1 MPPIEGSSP
10 LSVPPRG
17 AVPRTWLTGLL
28 LTAAA
33 LSAGGTAQ
41 AQEAGKQWTSTWT
54 SNGPR
59 LTERE
64 IQQDIEA
71 LFAPYSSYGPLS
83 FQVVSQVHLPD
94 RTAYYYGIEP
104 MPPTTEPW
112 SYTHSTDPDY
122 IPGPT
127 LEGVVDQLRQHLDQ
141 RSLDEGCTPNT
152 AITLAPAWDVSLTWV
167 DDKTSAVE
175 TRAYDAN
182 YVIKDADGVCG
193 FIAND
198 SQYLERTRDVHC
210 PNTVAMGWDAAEQAC
225 AGSLQ
230 PMAYL
235 SPPLVPDC
243 PDGGCDP
250 ASGDKMRPEPDFDL
264 GWVSFTRIYRSSSSS
279 QQGGFGLGWTHSH
292 NLRLSIGADPAAP
305 SDPTQHFGLIQ
316 ADGSQI
322 SFKPLGAGVYEARDG
337 SGDRLVA
344 DGSQWLLYR
353 VEEVLRFDARGRL
366 IVRRFEDGNTLA
378 YAYDDLGRL
387 ATITHHSGRSLV
399 FEYLGAGRN
408 APIAAIRSAGALL
421 ASYGYTNGTVSSAT
435 YAGGG
440 ARTYHYEHPQF
451 KTMLTGVTGED
462 NQRQSTFGYDAKAR
476 VGSSQNAGGADGRT
490 LSYPASGGAVITDA
504 LGKQTTYALGPAS
517 PSNQPRK
524 IGAITDPR
532 GTVTRTF
539 YTETVDFR
547 RRLDTVTDRNG
558 TQTKHSYAE
567 ANDPVTGQPARTHT
581 VKEAVGLPQ
590 ERTSLERRDIA
601 ANRTVLTQLGNRET
615 RIVRNARLQPVTVT
629 VRDTTT
635 NQTRTTAYAYCEA
648 ADVAAA
654 NSSCPTLG
662 LLKSVDGPRSDVNDV
677 VTYQY
682 YGSDDSTCAT
692 QPALCTYRKGDLRK
706 TIDALGRAT
715 EILGY
720 DPQGRP
726 LSILDANGVVT
737 DYEYHPR
744 GWLAATKLRGADN
757 SVETDD
763 RITRMEYWPTGLLR
777 RVTPPGGAYV
787 TYNYDAAQRLTSV
800 TDKAGNKLQYTLDK
814 AGNRKQEDTQTP
826 TGTVRQTLSRVF
838 DSLGQLHQAKDAAA
852 HATTFTYDADGNP
865 DLTTD
870 ALGRISD
877 QNHDPLN
884 RLSRLLQDV
893 NGLAV
898 ETQLAY
904 NAFDQV
910 TQVTDPKGLNTV
922 YAYNGFGDRTQLS
935 SPDTGVT
942 DYTYTPA
949 GQLATKKDA
958 NDAVA
963 HSYTYDALGR
973 PKTISY
979 GSGTNDVE
987 YDYDTV
993 NAVCAAGETFA
1004 LGRLTALRT
1013 EGTELKYCYDRYG
1026 QLVRKVQVVDSKSFT
1041 LRYAY
1046 TTSGQVRTIT
1056 YPDNAVVD
1064 YVRNTLDQVT
1074 EVGVKPAGGVRTVLL
1089 NGVAYEPFGPATG
1102 WTYGNGRSLARSY
1115 DLDYRAKTIHDNAAG
1130 GLSLG
1135 YGYNEVGELT
1145 ELKDGLQSAVLAKY
1159 DYDTLGRLKI
1169 TRDGPSNTP
1178 IETYSYDATGNR
1190 TSLLHAGTTTTY
1202 TYPTTS
1208 HRLTQVGGIARGYNA
1223 VGNTTSIGGTA
1234 KEFVYNGNDRMSQVK
1249 LAGVVNR
1256 SYRYNAKGERVAAT
1270 NGASGPVAVYTLYD
1284 EAGHWL
1290 GDYDAN
1296 GATQQ
1301 QAVWLG
1307 DAPVGVLAGAGTAQ
1321 KLHYVQPDHLG
1332 TPRTVIDAT
1341 RNVAIWSWN
1350 AKGEAFGN
1358 DAPNQDPD
1366 QDGTAFV
1373 FDLRFPGQRY
1383 DAATGLNYNY
1393 FRDYD
1398 AASGRYVQSDPI
1410 GLRGG
1415 LGTYVYAYG
1424 SPGKYKDEDGRIV
1437 RLSGGAKDMGEF
1449 ISLAEKFTGL
1459 KISRGSNGILAT
1471 NQCAV
1476 IGVSTSFPGAASALL
1491 AAINSSAIIS
1501 ITATSN
1507 DPRVQIDQYYT
1518 GLVDVADISGFAGRS
1533 NALGASAFAHVLAE
1547 YRYAME
1553 AGGNYRANFNN
1564 AHGAGLR
1571 AETAIMGGG
1580 YKIRLR
1586 YIFSWWNAWY

>member
-1 MPPIEGSSP
+1 MSHGALAQESGNKWKIVDPTGQATEYNTQQEAVDAIKELPAPSPDWEGAYLFVEQIKSAKIDPDGNALITYWMGKDQPSDPDWTYGSGLGSGYLTEAEAVAKMNEMMDASSP
-10 LSVPPRG
+10 SCAPSAQSVPLGDWTEAQPGYEGRSE
-17 AVPRTWLTGLL
+17 VRMYSRTVRAGENCATTVDFGPTQFARQRRIMCPIGYTEWNDDYEACVNTEITATVSGKVSSCE
-28 LTAAA
+28 AAA
-33 LSAGGTAQ
+33 IMGMVGNPCDVKTG
-41 AQEAGKQWTSTWT
+41 EKFE
-54 SNGPR
+54 
-59 LTERE
+59 TE
-64 IQQDIEA
+64 Q
-71 LFAPYSSYGPLS
+71 
-83 FQVVSQVHLPD
+83 
-94 RTAYYYGIEP
+94 
-104 MPPTTEPW
+104 
-112 SYTHSTDPDY
+112 
-122 IPGPT
+122 
-127 LEGVVDQLRQHLDQ
+127 
-141 RSLDEGCTPNT
+141 
-152 AITLAPAWDVSLTWV
+152 
-167 DDKTSAVE
+167 
-175 TRAYDAN
+175 
-182 YVIKDADGVCG
+182 
-193 FIAND
+193 
-198 SQYLERTRDVHC
+198 
-210 PNTVAMGWDAAEQAC
+210 
-225 AGSLQ
+225 
-230 PMAYL
+230 
-235 SPPLVPDC
+235 
-243 PDGGCDP
+243 
-250 ASGDKMRPEPDFDL
+250 DFDL
-264 GWVSFTRIYRSSSSS
+264 GWIAFVRYYHSGSSMNN
-279 QQGGFGLGWTHSH
+279 GGFGPGWAHSH
-292 NLRLSIGADPAAP
+292 STRLAVSGA
-305 SDPTQHFGLIQ
+305 TIGLIEANGYQ
-316 ADGSQI
+316 TRFVQNGSSYFAAD
-322 SFKPLGAGVYEARDG
+322 D
-337 SGDRLVA
+337 SGDRLTAVS
-344 DGSQWLLYR
+344 GGWSLYR
-353 VEEVLRFDARGRL
+353 GDSTVQFDALGRMSG
-366 IVRRFEDGNTLA
+366 VAFEDGSSLS
-378 YAYDDLGRL
+378 YLYDQYGRL
-387 ATITHHSGRSLV
+387 DRIVHSSGRSVQLHYADLSSDAEIV
-399 FEYLGAGRN
+399 S
-408 APIAAIRSAGALL
+408 ISSAGSNL
-421 ASYGYTNGTVSSAT
+421 ASYTYLYQDPEYPTLGTVKTAT
-435 YAGGG
+435 YADGKT
-440 ARTYHYEHPQF
+440 RTYHYEDARFFGH
-451 KTMLTGVTGED
+451 LTGISGED
-462 NQRQSTFGYDAKAR
+462 NVRFSTFAYDAKGR
-476 VGSSQNAGGADGRT
+476 VVSSVHAGDNDGVSLVYSAT
-490 LSYPASGGAVITDA
+490 GGAVVTDSLGNQENYGLSAVSGA
-504 LGKQTTYALGPAS
+504 L
-517 PSNQPRK
+517 PRK
-524 IGAITDPR
+524 ISGVTDSR
-532 GTVTRTF
+532 GQVSQTF
-539 YTETVDFR
+539 YDAATDFR

-838 DSLGQLHQAKDAAA
+838 NSLGQLHQAKDAAA

-884 RLSRLLQDV
+884 RLNRLLQDV

-898 ETQLAY
+898 ETKLAY
-904 NAFDQV
+904 NAFDQI

-979 GSGTNDVE
+979 GSGSNDVE

-1089 NGVAYEPFGPATG
+1089 NGIAYEPFGPATG

-1115 DLDYRAKTIHDNAAG
+1115 DLDYRAKTIHDNADG

-1159 DYDTLGRLKI
+1159 DYDNLGRLKI

-1178 IETYSYDATGNR
+1178 IETYGYDATGNR

-1208 HRLTQVGGIARGYNA
+1208 HRLTNVGGVARGYNA

-1296 GATQQ
+1296 GATKQ

-1307 DAPVGVLAGAGTAQ
+1307 ESPVGVLAGAGSAQ

-1358 DAPNQDPD
+1358 DTPNQDPD

-1410 GLRGG
+1410 GLGG
-1415 LGTYVYAYG
+1415 GSSTYSYTKSNPRNSSDPLGLIVKVVSSNKRETRILQRAYA
-1424 SPGKYKDEDGRIV
+1424 K
-1437 RLSGGAKDMGEF
+1437 L
-1449 ISLAEKFTGL
+1449 T
-1459 KISRGSNGILAT
+1459 
-1471 NQCAV
+1471 
-1476 IGVSTSFPGAASALL
+1476 STAHGQQICSALEKSPL
-1491 AAINSSAIIS
+1491 IYEIRAVHHDA
-1501 ITATSN
+1501 
-1507 DPRVQIDQYYT
+1507 YYCLP
-1518 GLVDVADISGFAGRS
+1518 G
-1533 NALGASAFAHVLAE
+1533 
-1547 YRYAME
+1547 
-1553 AGGNYRANFNN
+1553 NN
-1564 AHGAGLR
+1564 APKCHGNERTIYIDPNNNLKLPTANGLQVAPKAVVLGHEFGHAAGTLDDGPNQMNNVINH
-1571 AETAIMGGG
+1571 EN
-1580 YKIRLR
+1580 KIRQQLNLPAR
-1586 YIFSWWNAWY
+1586 TSYPVQQIIWVPGTE

>member
-1 MPPIEGSSP
+1 MDGAFLYVDKVKDTKVDEDGNLHVTYWMGEGPPKDPDWKYGSDLGGGFATEAEALALWIQMLDDTSPACAPSAAMTPTQAWTPASPEQEGKFERRGYLPSVKTGENTPENPCTVQTLQPTELSRQRRLQCPNPFMVWNDDKGTCIDPAELTATLASGVNSCETDGGSS
-10 LSVPPRG
+10 
-17 AVPRTWLTGLL
+17 
-28 LTAAA
+28 
-33 LSAGGTAQ
+33 SAGLVGNPCDVKTGEKFQ
-41 AQEAGKQWTSTWT
+41 
-54 SNGPR
+54 
-59 LTERE
+59 
-64 IQQDIEA
+64 IEA
-71 LFAPYSSYGPLS
+71 
-83 FQVVSQVHLPD
+83 
-94 RTAYYYGIEP
+94 
-104 MPPTTEPW
+104 
-112 SYTHSTDPDY
+112 
-122 IPGPT
+122 
-127 LEGVVDQLRQHLDQ
+127 
-141 RSLDEGCTPNT
+141 
-152 AITLAPAWDVSLTWV
+152 
-167 DDKTSAVE
+167 
-175 TRAYDAN
+175 
-182 YVIKDADGVCG
+182 
-193 FIAND
+193 
-198 SQYLERTRDVHC
+198 
-210 PNTVAMGWDAAEQAC
+210 
-225 AGSLQ
+225 
-230 PMAYL
+230 
-235 SPPLVPDC
+235 
-243 PDGGCDP
+243 
-250 ASGDKMRPEPDFDL
+250 DFDL
-264 GWVSFTRIYRSSSSS
+264 GWISLTRYYHSGSSTSTA
-279 QQGGFGLGWTHSH
+279 GFGPGWSHSFGT
-292 NLRLSIGADPAAP
+292 RLAIGGTAIGLLDAGGYQQRFKNTGAAYFATN
-305 SDPTQHFGLIQ
+305 D
-316 ADGSQI
+316 
-322 SFKPLGAGVYEARDG
+322 
-337 SGDRLVA
+337 SGDRIVSS
-344 DGSQWLLYR
+344 GTGWTLYR
-353 VEEVLRFDARGRL
+353 NGSVLQFDAAGRL
-366 IVRRFEDGNTLA
+366 VSETAEDGTSLSLT
-378 YAYDDLGRL
+378 YDPFGRL
-387 ATITHHSGRSLV
+387 DRVTHSTGRSIQFHYVDTSSDAQISSISSEGTTLV
-399 FEYLGAGRN
+399 SYTYYFEYPEFPVGLVE
-408 APIAAIRSAGALL
+408 
-421 ASYGYTNGTVSSAT
+421 TAT
-435 YAGGG
+435 YADGKQ
-440 ARTYHYEHPQF
+440 RKYHYEDTRFTRH
-451 KTMLTGVTGED
+451 LTGVTDES
-462 NQRQSTFGYDAKAR
+462 NTRFSTFAYDAKGR
-476 VGSSQNAGGADGRT
+476 VTSSVHVGDNDGVTLAYSPQGGGT
-490 LSYPASGGAVITDA
+490 VTDA
-504 LGKQTTYALGPAS
+504 LGAQESFGLTAVAGAL
-517 PSNQPRK
+517 PRK
-524 IGAITDPR
+524 ISGLTDSR
-532 GTVTRTF
+532 GPVSQTF
-539 YTETVDFR
+539 YDAASDFR
-547 RRLDTVTDRNG
+547 RRLDTVIDRNG

-581 VKEAVGLPQ
+581 VKEAVGLAQ

-601 ANRTVLTQLGNRET
+601 GNRTVLTQLGNRET

-635 NQTRTTAYAYCEA
+635 NQTRTTTYAYCEA

-654 NSSCPTLG
+654 NSTCPTLG
-662 LLKSVDGPRSDVNDV
+662 LLKSVDGPRSDVSDL

-706 TIDALGRAT
+706 TVDALGRAT

-726 LSILDANGVVT
+726 LSILDANNVVT

-757 SVETDD
+757 AVETDD

-852 HATTFTYDADGNP
+852 HATTFSYDADGNP

-935 SPDTGVT
+935 SPNTGIT
-942 DYTYTPA
+942 DYSYNPA

-958 NDAVA
+958 NDAIA

-979 GSGTNDVE
+979 GSGSNDVE

-993 NAVCAAGETFA
+993 NAVCAADETFA
-1004 LGRLTALRT
+1004 LGRVTALRT

-1026 QLVRKVQVVDSKSFT
+1026 QLVRKVQVVDSKSFV

-1056 YPDNAVVD
+1056 YPDNAIVD

-1159 DYDTLGRLKI
+1159 DYDNLGRLKI

-1178 IETYSYDATGNR
+1178 IETYGYDATGNR
-1190 TSLLHAGTTTTY
+1190 TSLLHGGTTTTY

-1208 HRLTQVGGIARGYNA
+1208 HRLSNVGGVARGYNA

-1256 SYRYNAKGERVAAT
+1256 SYRYNAKGERVAAS
-1270 NGASGPVAVYTLYD
+1270 NGASGPVAIYTLYD

-1296 GATQQ
+1296 GATKQ

-1307 DAPVGVLAGAGTAQ
+1307 ESPVGVLAGAGTAQ

-1358 DAPNQDPD
+1358 DTPNQDPD
-1366 QDGTAFV
+1366 QDGSAFV

-1383 DAATGLNYNY
+1383 DANTGLLYNY

-1410 GLRGG
+1410 GFNGG
-1415 LGTYVYAYG
+1415 ISTYAYVESDPLTGIDSNGLQTIRSGGGPRTWGNGGSVTYVYT
-1424 SPGKYKDEDGRIV
+1424 P
-1437 RLSGGAKDMGEF
+1437 
-1449 ISLAEKFTGL
+1449 
-1459 KISRGSNGILAT
+1459 LAT
-1471 NQCAV
+1471 QARSTINQIQALNPTFRFQS
-1476 IGVSTSFPGAASALL
+1476 IGPRGGSANQQDVNSLNQTLYLTRAAHQSLWPNSCPTRSRQNSDRLNDEITRRLTGQNYDVNAMAQ
-1491 AAINSSAIIS
+1491 AAAAPDRS
-1501 ITATSN
+1501 
-1507 DPRVQIDQYYT
+1507 
-1518 GLVDVADISGFAGRS
+1518 GLTRAGR
-1533 NALGASAFAHVLAE
+1533 ALDK
-1547 YRYAME
+1547 
-1553 AGGNYRANFNN
+1553 
-1564 AHGAGLR
+1564 HGAGQRSDTSPFPAVRGGPAAKNAAGQFQVEDILTHPNSVFTPLGRGGVSVR
-1571 AETAIMGGG
+1571 APDGRE
-1580 YKIRLR
+1580 IRFDANGR
-1586 YIFSWWNAWY
+1586 FSGFIE